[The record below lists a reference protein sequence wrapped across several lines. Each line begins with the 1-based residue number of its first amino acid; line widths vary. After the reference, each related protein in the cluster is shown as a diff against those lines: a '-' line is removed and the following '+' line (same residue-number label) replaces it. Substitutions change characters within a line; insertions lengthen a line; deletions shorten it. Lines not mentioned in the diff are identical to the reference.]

1 MQLQWRFLVATQ
13 SSSRLNSVQLC
24 WRFPVHFRC
33 IPVHFQILEQF
44 QCNSSAF
51 SNSRAVSV
59 QLLRKLKPRCSS
71 VAISIENLM
80 AVSSAEFRNV
90 FNNTFHFSP
99 IGGFFRVTIQ
109 CRVSALRTAP
119 DEISLHR
126 RFEDRQDARTILFDT
141 FEDSLKM

>member
-1 MQLQWRFLVATQ
+1 MQL
-13 SSSRLNSVQLC
+13 
-24 WRFPVHFRC
+24 
-33 IPVHFQILEQF
+33 
-44 QCNSSAF
+44 QCNSSPTPVTIFSGNTVQLQVEFSAALLTISSAFSVHSGAF